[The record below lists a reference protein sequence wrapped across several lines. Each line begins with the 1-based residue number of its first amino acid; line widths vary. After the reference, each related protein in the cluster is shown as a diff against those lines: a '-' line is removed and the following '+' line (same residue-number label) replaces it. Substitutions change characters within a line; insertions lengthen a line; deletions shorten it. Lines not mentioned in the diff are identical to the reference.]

1 MKGVY
6 KMSER
11 DYAKTLIDRIPES
24 KLYYVIAYLQCA
36 ATPDEMPNAET
47 LAAFD
52 ELKNGGGHPF
62 VGSTEA
68 LFAELLED

>member
-1 MKGVY
+1 
-6 KMSER
+6 MSER

-24 KLYYVIAYLQCA
+24 KLYQGA